1 MASVS
6 VFSEVTLLIHSSFL
20 FILELDIFFKGKLAQ
35 KTWHFFYHI
44 CMSHGQQMSLASET
58 AWIPVCLL
66 CGYKRTN
73 KHAVVVCLICAQ
85 TATRNFF
92 CFTLSCLL

>member
-35 KTWHFFYHI
+35 KT
-44 CMSHGQQMSLASET
+44 MT
-58 AWIPVCLL
+58 LL
-66 CGYKRTN
+66 LSYLY
-73 KHAVVVCLICAQ
+73 V
-85 TATRNFF
+85 TRAADEF
-92 CFTLSCLL
+92 S